1 VIRCSQNEGRKL
13 NHMEVASE
21 KRRAQDPIGKCHPKT
36 LFNLV
41 VDVNRIPCL
50 YRRGS
55 QAARSCRGESRE
67 EEKGPRGF
75 RRAISRKGSRS
86 EFDIGAGNLSDLLS
100 TSLSTSMTICEMTI
114 CKHDY
119 LQGKNNG
126 SRVIVLQAEAM
137 EKKKAKK
144 EKGKAAFGWDIFNQD
159 SLYKGITDSKWFPI
173 CSCKP
178 AFRSTQKTAR

>member
-1 VIRCSQNEGRKL
+1 MSAGNGWCWKGSSAHRRYVGKAAKAVRASDEDGDDSFIEIRNTLVWDVIRCSQNEGRKL

-86 EFDIGAGNLSDLLS
+86 EFDIGAGKLSDLLS

-119 LQGKNNG
+119 LQGKN
-126 SRVIVLQAEAM
+126 
-137 EKKKAKK
+137 
-144 EKGKAAFGWDIFNQD
+144 
-159 SLYKGITDSKWFPI
+159 
-173 CSCKP
+173 
-178 AFRSTQKTAR
+178 